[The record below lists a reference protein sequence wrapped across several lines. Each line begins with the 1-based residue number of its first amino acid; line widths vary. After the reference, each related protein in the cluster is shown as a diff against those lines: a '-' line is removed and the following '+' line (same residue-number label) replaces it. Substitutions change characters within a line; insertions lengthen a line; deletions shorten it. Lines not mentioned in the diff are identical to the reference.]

1 MEEELENE
9 RKLRQKSEMQRKDL
23 EAQLDELQD
32 QLETAGGATNA
43 QVNQI
48 TEAVI
53 RRCSVEKMLL
63 KHFAKFTGK

>member
-43 QVNQI
+43 QVIQSALPSYFI
-48 TEAVI
+48 
-53 RRCSVEKMLL
+53 
-63 KHFAKFTGK
+63 

>member
-43 QVNQI
+43 QVNQSAYHI
-48 TEAVI
+48 LFNT
-53 RRCSVEKMLL
+53 CSYCSDL
-63 KHFAKFTGK
+63 KF